1 MARQYAA
8 YSHNKQIY
16 SSASSGWMM
25 RKLTQNGS
33 EKRHKARNNW
43 MGQGV
48 HWYAL
53 LRFFTTLH
61 SLFIPLT
68 FCVFVYLK
76 MLIAY
81 KTQFTFAAFAI
92 PKLHIFVAVCRLPTS
107 FFRLFVSRFFSHFLF
122 SSLRGTL
129 NLLSIK
135 MTLFECKNH
144 SVYFGNFFGR
154 PKVFVQRRKIEFP
167 RATNLFRIQY

>member
-1 MARQYAA
+1 MIRLIAFLYNTPFTF
-8 YSHNKQIY
+8 YSAEI
-16 SSASSGWMM
+16 
-25 RKLTQNGS
+25 L
-33 EKRHKARNNW
+33 
-43 MGQGV
+43 
-48 HWYAL
+48 
-53 LRFFTTLH
+53 
-61 SLFIPLT
+61 
-68 FCVFVYLK
+68 CVFVYLK

-154 PKVFVQRRKIEFP
+154 PKVFVQKRKIEFL